1 MARTLDP
8 QLKEDLTA
16 RVRYYRDLGIFDFY
30 RRDVAMDDVLIDS
43 AGEQQIPHDEAVRND
58 NSYLV
63 AQEGSSQTALQ
74 PWTEQDSE
82 QYLEQNPEQN
92 SEQNPEQRDD
102 MARKTL
108 AAPVASDQN
117 LVVAKAE
124 AGVADPITALKLIRE
139 DIGDC
144 TRCKL
149 HQQGRKQIVFG
160 VGNPTAELMFVG
172 EAPGA
177 DEDQQ
182 GEPFVGR
189 AGQLLNNMIK
199 AMGIAREQVYIA
211 NVVKCR
217 PPSNRTPER
226 DECDTCSPFLM
237 RQIAVVK
244 PKVIVALGA
253 IAAKNLL
260 AVDSSL
266 AGLRGKWHEYR
277 GCKLAVTYHP
287 AYLLRDPRQ
296 KVEAWKDLQMVMR
309 ELGLVAPKKT
319 EE

>member
-1 MARTLDP
+1 MTPSLDP
-8 QLKEDLTA
+8 QLKEALAA
-16 RVRYYRDLGIFDFY
+16 RVRYYRELGIFDFY
-30 RRDVAMDDVLIDS
+30 RRDVAVLPDS
-43 AGEQQIPHDEAVRND
+43 ESAEDAGEQQIPSVAWND
-58 NSYLV
+58 NPENAASDV
-63 AQEGSSQTALQ
+63 APAL
-74 PWTEQDSE
+74 WAEE
-82 QYLEQNPEQN
+82 NLK
-92 SEQNPEQRDD
+92 NPEQRED
-102 MARKTL
+102 MAARKTI

-124 AGVADPITALKLIRE
+124 AGVTDPVAALKMIRE

-149 HQQGRKQIVFG
+149 HLQGRKQIVFG

-253 IAAKNLL
+253 IASKNLL
-260 AVDSSL
+260 AVESSL
-266 AGLRGKWHEYR
+266 ASLRGRWHEYR

-296 KVEAWKDLQMVMR
+296 KAEAWKDLQMVMK
-309 ELGLVAPKKT
+309 ELGLVAPKKA